1 MPAILFSGDR
11 VLNTGLPL
19 ETPPG
24 ISPSDSST
32 PALWLGALDPHSL
45 CAQWEIPNKQLTE
58 LSAETPGSS
67 LQLRVLTELPTPL
80 CVSTETLDPSMQTAF
95 VSVPVADTPYR
106 AELGIRSREGHW
118 NILAE
123 STPVITPAETMA
135 PDTGYQEARWFFT
148 EQRPAAPVSET
159 IAVIHASDGIQQFST
174 EWTHEP
180 SVQSTLPTNPP
191 SVANARRLIRSS
203 VGDTW
208 TESTSSHS
216 LSRSSSLEE
225 WAEENAIRDNALS
238 AIPISSIPS
247 SEALLKP
254 LETLDQASADSP
266 TSRSD
271 QPPSPGRKFWF
282 KINAEVTLYGSTEPN
297 ANVFIGS
304 QKVTLR
310 PDGTF
315 TFRFALPNGTFP
327 LPVVAIAADGSD
339 GRAATVTLSRQTEF
353 SGEVGVHPQDSALR
367 PPLPQNAV

>member
-11 VLNTGLPL
+11 VLDTVLPL

-24 ISPSDSST
+24 ILPSDPST

-45 CAQWEIPNKQLTE
+45 CAQWEIPNKQRDALASE
-58 LSAETPGSS
+58 APGGA
-67 LQLRVLTELPTPL
+67 LQLRVLTDLPTSL

-118 NILAE
+118 SVLAA
-123 STPVITPAETMA
+123 STPTVTHAETTA
-135 PDTGYQEARWFFT
+135 LDTSYHEARWFSP
-148 EQRPAAPVSET
+148 ERRPSAPVSET
-159 IAVIHASDGIQQFST
+159 IAVINPSDGIQEFST
-174 EWTHEP
+174 EWTNQP
-180 SVQSTLPTNPP
+180 SVQPTLPTDPP
-191 SVANARRLIRSS
+191 SIANARRLIRSS

-225 WAEENAIRDNALS
+225 WAEENAIRDNAFS
-238 AIPISSIPS
+238 ANPTSSIPS

-254 LETLDQASADSP
+254 LEALDQAFADSP

-297 ANVFIGS
+297 ATVFIGS

-353 SGEVGVHPQDSALR
+353 SGEVGVHPQDSTLR